1 MKLKHKKTSQNNL
14 YVIPVKVLKENADFL
29 IEYLYI
35 FFNKVTEL
43 SKFPSWLKNANITA
57 VFKNYH
63 RNQEENYR
71 PISILPIISK
81 IFEKIFPK

>member
-1 MKLKHKKTSQNNL
+1 MKLKHKKLSQD
-14 YVIPVKVLKENADFL
+14 YAIPVKVLKENADFL
-29 IEYLYI
+29 AEYLYI

-57 VFKNYH
+57 VFKSYR

-71 PISILPIISK
+71 PISILPIIPK
-81 IFEKIFPK
+81 IFEKILTK

>member
-57 VFKNYH
+57 NITEIRKRTIDQSVFS
-63 RNQEENYR
+63 R
-71 PISILPIISK
+71 
-81 IFEKIFPK
+81 